1 MRTHV
6 DLETPMLRL
15 LWSVAMLGL
24 LWALPVHAQQDFLP
38 VEQAFRLTVRCA

>member
-1 MRTHV
+1 
-6 DLETPMLRL
+6 MLRSFG
-15 LWSVAMLGL
+15 SVAMLGL